1 MSIDSENIV
10 NEMDSVTPVSDSPEL
25 QLHESDSADAADEM
39 RSDCETKTQSLQ
51 VDLQMEAA
59 PLTGYELVADMM
71 RRQDAVIAEIDDLN
85 HRIESAIKEITDARK
100 LEEAA
105 LEAVVT
111 DENATDK
118 HVEETLELT
127 SPVRQAA

>member
-25 QLHESDSADAADEM
+25 QLHESDPADATDEI
-39 RSDCETKTQSLQ
+39 SPDCETKAKSPQ
-51 VDLQMEAA
+51 VDLQTEAA

-105 LEAVVT
+105 LEVVVT
-111 DENATDK
+111 DEIATDN

-127 SPVRQAA
+127 SPIRQAA